1 MEEIWKDIYY
11 IDSITH
17 ETVDYRGI
25 YQVSNYGRIKN
36 IKYNRILQ
44 GTKYGKYGHIRI
56 YLYKPNCN
64 RKRYL
69 IHRLVAHMFLLNPLN
84 KPQVDHIDTNPTNN
98 HVDNLRWVTCKENNN
113 NPLSIK
119 KKSGIN
125 SVLYGKKGLESQ
137 HSIAIIGVD
146 INTDEIVRYDA
157 LRSAIIDGFTH
168 STISRC
174 CRCKYGKDKNIYKN
188 KRWYYETDY
197 LNMVTMS
204 EASESQ

>member
-1 MEEIWKDIYY
+1 M
-11 IDSITH
+11 
-17 ETVDYRGI
+17 
-25 YQVSNYGRIKN
+25 
-36 IKYNRILQ
+36 
-44 GTKYGKYGHIRI
+44 
-56 YLYKPNCN
+56 
-64 RKRYL
+64 
-69 IHRLVAHMFLLNPLN
+69 IHRLVAHMFLSNPLN

-98 HVDNLRWVTCKENNN
+98 CVDNLRWVTCKENNN

-137 HSIAIIGVD
+137 RSIAIVGVD
-146 INTDEIVRYDA
+146 INTGEIIRYDA
-157 LRSAIIDGFTH
+157 LRSAIVDGFTH

-197 LNMVTMS
+197 LNMVIMS